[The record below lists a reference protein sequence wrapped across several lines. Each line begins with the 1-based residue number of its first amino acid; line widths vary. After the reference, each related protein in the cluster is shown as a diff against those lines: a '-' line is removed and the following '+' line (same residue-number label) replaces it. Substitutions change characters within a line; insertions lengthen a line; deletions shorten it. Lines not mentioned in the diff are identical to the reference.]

1 MRMAK
6 SITRVPSVAVE
17 PGDRCLSCGVG
28 PVIMVLLPARPSWL
42 MLRRSKNQRW
52 HILVGVP
59 IVREVDMNLIWYCF
73 MGMTAVADLMQSGG
87 GRSSSG
93 GQPSAPWRCGGGG
106 RSVLCGQR
114 ALCAMEDKSGAVV
127 LWADVLLWLWNDV
140 DYLGRCQGSSG
151 SQNVH
156 SISTICVNCGNIHE
170 YQSYVAIISGR

>member
-1 MRMAK
+1 M
-6 SITRVPSVAVE
+6 
-17 PGDRCLSCGVG
+17 
-28 PVIMVLLPARPSWL
+28 
-42 MLRRSKNQRW
+42 
-52 HILVGVP
+52 GVP

-73 MGMTAVADLMQSGG
+73 MGMTAVADLIKRMIPGWMFWG
-87 GRSSSG
+87 FGVIGAAGRIMEMVWGSSG
-93 GQPSAPWRCGGGG
+93 DMAGGPDAARRLVGIGCSVAVGGALLVVSRLLHGG